1 MVSSTF
7 QPGKMRERFATLIL
21 ILRSSIRRGAV
32 FVGNLVNSEHTARSR
47 LIRNLSAIERLSHV
61 AVLLLESPNKSLSF
75 FVALVQ
81 DSYVLRPFPKLG
93 FERVRGS
100 I

>member
-1 MVSSTF
+1 VVSSTF
-7 QPGKMRERFATLIL
+7 QPGKTRERFATLIL
-21 ILRSSIRRGAV
+21 ILRSSIRCGAV
-32 FVGNLVNSEHTARSR
+32 FVGNLVNSEDTARSR
-47 LIRNLSAIERLSHV
+47 LIRNLSVIERLSHV
-61 AVLLLESPNKSLSF
+61 AVLLLERPNKSLSF

-81 DSYVLRPFPKLG
+81 DSYVLRPLPKLG